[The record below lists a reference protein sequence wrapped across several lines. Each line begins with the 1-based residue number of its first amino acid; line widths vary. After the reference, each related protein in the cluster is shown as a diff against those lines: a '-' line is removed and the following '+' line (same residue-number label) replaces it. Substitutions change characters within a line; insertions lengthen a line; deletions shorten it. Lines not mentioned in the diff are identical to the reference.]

1 MVLGIKTSLQLS
13 ILEELLQNNYNRKR
27 TRGLWINE
35 WITFE
40 VWTDTTTYMYLITI
54 RKTVRIYVSKFIGII
69 ILKHQLISHTYKETN
84 TVVVQNKWY
93 TVCRCTGT
101 VYLTNNISSDAQSAA
116 TPERGHLEQMLMR
129 TVCLLYYKKIITSFS
144 FIHQYYSVAMKSPR
158 SLSFSAYKHFQRYSY
173 NAILI
178 TKLLLCNIM

>member
-1 MVLGIKTSLQLS
+1 MN
-13 ILEELLQNNYNRKR
+13 ELRLK
-27 TRGLWINE
+27 
-35 WITFE
+35 FE
-40 VWTDTTTYMYLITI
+40 PTYMYLITI

-93 TVCRCTGT
+93 TVCRCTST

-173 NAILI
+173 NAIFM